1 MLVPEVVRES
11 HGIDDD
17 AKLGKELKRT
27 NGIPKFC
34 YLCRVIVSMRS
45 RIMRKCIV
53 AIDRGCS
60 SAVLACTC
68 LERESLLLPAMMSLV
83 ACCPLSDEL
92 GQCGELSLLHRFGLV
107 SENECATKA
116 RGVQHFLLQK
126 AGVYQHEQPQYTLL
140 PQEPLVSG
148 SEPEHYMEMTQ
159 GSARRMV

>member
-1 MLVPEVVRES
+1 MVYNGCMASQYYLLSLRENS
-11 HGIDDD
+11 LERSEF
-17 AKLGKELKRT
+17 A
-27 NGIPKFC
+27 PKS
-34 YLCRVIVSMRS
+34 VMIN
-45 RIMRKCIV
+45 
-53 AIDRGCS
+53 RGCS
-60 SAVLACTC
+60 SAVLACAR
-68 LERESLLLPAMMSLV
+68 LERESLLLLAMMSLV